1 MASIDI
7 PLRPRDFSMIQDRVS
22 LHKILKGSTPKG
34 NTTFDLKDKIDQEE
48 SMINLKTEAR
58 YFSKNRYPMSHLL
71 EAGLLVLK
79 VEGISLF
86 KQTIFNNIYHK
97 SNCFV

>member
-1 MASIDI
+1 M
-7 PLRPRDFSMIQDRVS
+7 RPREFSMVQDRMS

-34 NTTFDLKDKIDQEE
+34 NTTFDLKDNFNKDNSI
-48 SMINLKTEAR
+48 MNLKTEAR

-79 VEGISLF
+79 VEG
-86 KQTIFNNIYHK
+86 
-97 SNCFV
+97 